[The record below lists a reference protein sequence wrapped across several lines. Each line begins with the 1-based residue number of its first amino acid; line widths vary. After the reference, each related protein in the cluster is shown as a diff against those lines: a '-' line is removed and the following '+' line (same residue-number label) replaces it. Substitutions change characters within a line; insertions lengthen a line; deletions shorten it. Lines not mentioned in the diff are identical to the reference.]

1 MKEYKEYL
9 EEKKQKELAMA
20 KVLEEILNSP
30 VFQVSVPGKDDTW
43 ISEAGTPGYD
53 QLRLGIEKRMNEAKK
68 LQEESLNIPD
78 FTDFRGNVDYGIEY
92 LTESENFEVDR
103 WAQICADEFDGNP
116 MDEGFLGKLVGGVA
130 GFLVGPTIGK
140 IIANALGVNQ
150 GILYDMFTSRLV
162 SAVLGS
168 SIAKAFGGE
177 YKN

>member
-1 MKEYKEYL
+1 MKEFKEYR
-9 EEKKQKELAMA
+9 EEKVNKELALA

-30 VFQVSVPGKDDTW
+30 VFQVSLPGKEEVW
-43 ISEAGTPGYD
+43 VAEAGTPGYD
-53 QLRLGIEKRMNEAKK
+53 QLRLGIEKRMTEARK
-68 LQEESLNIPD
+68 LEEVNLNIPD
-78 FTDFRGNVDYGIEY
+78 FSDFRGDVDYGIEY

-103 WAQICADEFDGNP
+103 WTQICEDEFEGNP
-116 MDEGFLGKLVGGVA
+116 MDEGFLSKLVGGVA

-140 IIANALGVNQ
+140 IIAKALGVNQ

-162 SAVLGS
+162 SAVLGT

>member
-1 MKEYKEYL
+1 MQEYKEYL
-9 EEKKQKELAMA
+9 ESKKQKEIAMA

-30 VFQVSVPGKDDTW
+30 VFQVSVPGKDEAW
-43 ISEAGTPGYD
+43 IAEAGSAGYD

-68 LQEESLNIPD
+68 LQETNLGIPD
-78 FTDFRGNVDYGIEY
+78 FTEFRGEISYGLDY

-103 WAQICADEFDGNP
+103 WAQICEDEFDGNP
-116 MDEGFLGKLVGGVA
+116 MDEGFLGKLVGGAA
-130 GFLVGPTIGK
+130 GFLIGPTIGK
-140 IIANALGVNQ
+140 IVANALGLQQ

-177 YKN
+177 YK